1 MADASALSNRLL
13 LIGMLV
19 DSIGRADCRVVVDN
33 SGSAKRNATSKRG
46 SKSLSVSCTS
56 QEYPSSKS
64 KFTSRLEAG
73 HQSSTGCTFVISVL
87 RVLQE

>member
-33 SGSAKRNATSKRG
+33 SGSAKKERNVKA
-46 SKSLSVSCTS
+46 
-56 QEYPSSKS
+56 
-64 KFTSRLEAG
+64 RL
-73 HQSSTGCTFVISVL
+73 QVPFC
-87 RVLQE
+87 